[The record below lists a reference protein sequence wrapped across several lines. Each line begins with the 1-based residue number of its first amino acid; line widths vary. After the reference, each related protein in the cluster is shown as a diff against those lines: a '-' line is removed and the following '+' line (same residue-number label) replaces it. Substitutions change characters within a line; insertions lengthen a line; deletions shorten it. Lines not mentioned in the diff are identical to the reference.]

1 MDNYFLEKPH
11 LQASFNG
18 LDYKFSQN
26 DNLGYIVVVSNAI
39 KEFCEFEI
47 KLMPD
52 DKDET
57 ILPYFKITSQKTEI
71 PQLVY
76 DSMDEISNN
85 LTKENFDKDINL
97 KK

>member
-1 MDNYFLEKPH
+1 
-11 LQASFNG
+11 
-18 LDYKFSQN
+18 
-26 DNLGYIVVVSNAI
+26 LGYIVVVSNAI

-71 PQLVY
+71 PQSVY
-76 DSMDEISNN
+76 DSKDEICEY
-85 LTKENFDKDINL
+85 LKKENF
-97 KK
+97 